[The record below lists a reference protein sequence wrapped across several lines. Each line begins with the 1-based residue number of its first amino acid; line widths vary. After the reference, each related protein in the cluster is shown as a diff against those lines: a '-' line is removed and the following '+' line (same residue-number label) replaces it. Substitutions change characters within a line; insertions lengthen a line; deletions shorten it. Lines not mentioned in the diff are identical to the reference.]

1 MDNGVIMLRKTTLAV
16 LALLAMLAA
25 AAGFIVYQSDWF
37 QREYIYPFPYREKVF
52 YYATE
57 NEVDPFLIAAVIRTE
72 SKFVANARSPKGAM
86 GLMQMMPETG
96 QWVASQV
103 DQEGFNPGMLN
114 DPETSIRFGAWY
126 LASLKKEF
134 KENEILVLAAY
145 NGGRGNVNQWMR
157 QLGWERG
164 FRDIDKIPYRETREY
179 VKKVLFARERYR
191 NLYGR

>member
-1 MDNGVIMLRKTTLAV
+1 MLRKTTVAV

-25 AAGFIVYQSDWF
+25 AAGYIVYQSDWF

-52 YYATE
+52 LYATE
-57 NEVDPFLIAAVIRTE
+57 YEVDPFLIAAVIRTE

-103 DQEGFNPGMLN
+103 DQEGFQPGMLN
-114 DPETSIRFGAWY
+114 DPDTSIRFGVWY

-134 KENEILVLAAY
+134 RENEILVLAAY

-164 FRDIDKIPYRETREY
+164 FRDIDKIPYKETREY
-179 VKKVLFARERYR
+179 VKRVLSARERYR
-191 NLYGR
+191 DLYGR